1 MGLSSML
8 KAINPYAGLIGAGV
22 SALGQYRSNRE
33 TRASTGRQLAF
44 QERMSNTAHQRQM
57 ADLKKAGINPMLS
70 AKLGGASSP
79 AGASYQASN
88 IGAAAVEGYGK
99 VSSAKQAQAQAK
111 YISGAQTRK
120 TNWEAAV
127 SREKAFKINA
137 DTKKVLQDTKI
148 QRVIHDERWPRLF
161 STMSAENVVASLI
174 AAREQVPLE
183 TVLKGFPDGISKNNM
198 QKIERMVAEIQGMGS
213 LLKREGIGGGILIR
227 ETGKAI
233 SNQIQSLLNKL
244 GR

>member
-1 MGLSSML
+1 MVWP
-8 KAINPYAGLIGAGV
+8 AIIGAAVTGYG
-22 SALGQYRSNRE
+22 AYRANRE
-33 TRASTGRQLAF
+33 TRASTGRQIQF

-88 IGAAAVEGYGK
+88 VGAAAVEGYGK

-111 YISGAQTRK
+111 YVSGAQTRK

-137 DTKKVLQDTKI
+137 ETAKVLQDINI
-148 QRVIHDERWPRLF
+148 QRIVHDERWPRLF
-161 STMSAENVVASLI
+161 STMSAPNVVASLI

-213 LLKREGIGGGILIR
+213 VLKREGIGGGILVR
-227 ETGKAI
+227 ETQKAI
-233 SNQIQSLLNKL
+233 SNEIQNLLNKL

>member
-1 MGLSSML
+1 MD
-8 KAINPYAGLIGAGV
+8 PWIGAAISGV
-22 SALGQYRSNRE
+22 GGLLANKS
-33 TRASTGRQLAF
+33 TKASTARQMAF

-57 ADLKKAGINPMLS
+57 ADLRAAGINPILS

-88 IGAAAVEGYGK
+88 VGAAAVEGYGK
-99 VSSAKQAQAQAK
+99 VSSAKQAQAQTK

-137 DTKKVLQDTKI
+137 ETKKVLQDTNI

-198 QKIERMVAEIQGMGS
+198 QKIERMIAEVQGMGS
-213 LLKREGIGGGILIR
+213 IVKREGIGGGILIR

-233 SNQIQSLLNKL
+233 SDQIQILLDKL

>member
-1 MGLSSML
+1 MAFGFGKLL
-8 KAINPYAGLIGAGV
+8 PGYGPLIGG
-22 SALGQYRSNRE
+22 ALSGLGEFAANRE
-33 TRASTGRQLAF
+33 TSRSTAKQMSF

-57 ADLKKAGINPMLS
+57 ADLRKAGINPILS
-70 AKLGGASSP
+70 AKLGGASTP
-79 AGASYQASN
+79 AGASYQAKN
-88 IGAAAVEGYGK
+88 IGSAAVEGYGK

-111 YISGAQTRK
+111 YTSGAQTRK
-120 TNWEAAV
+120 TNWEAVV

-137 DTKKVLQDTKI
+137 ETKKVLQDTNI

-161 STMSAENVVASLI
+161 STMSGPDVVAPLI

-183 TVLKGFPDGISKNNM
+183 KVLKGFPDGISQKNM
-198 QKIERMVAEIQGMGS
+198 AKIERMVAEIQGMGS
-213 LLKREGIGGGILIR
+213 VLKSDGIGGGILVR

-233 SNQIQSLLNKL
+233 SNQIESLFNKL

>member
-1 MGLSSML
+1 
-8 KAINPYAGLIGAGV
+8 
-22 SALGQYRSNRE
+22 
-33 TRASTGRQLAF
+33 
-44 QERMSNTAHQRQM
+44 
-57 ADLKKAGINPMLS
+57 MLS

-79 AGASYQASN
+79 AGASYQATN
-88 IGAAAVEGYGK
+88 VGAAAVDAYGK
-99 VSSAKQAQAQAK
+99 VSSAKQAQAQTK

-127 SREKAFKINA
+127 SREQAFKINA
-137 DTKKVLQDTKI
+137 ETKKVLQDTNI

-174 AAREQVPLE
+174 AAREQIPLE
-183 TVLKGFPDGISKNNM
+183 TVLKGFPQGISQSNM
-198 QKIERMVAEIQGMGS
+198 QKIEKMVAEIQGMGS
-213 LLKREGIGGGILIR
+213 VLKREGIGGGILVK

-233 SNQIQSLLNKL
+233 ANQIQSLLNKL

>member
-1 MGLSSML
+1 MVWPLVAAAVTG
-8 KAINPYAGLIGAGV
+8 Y
-22 SALGQYRSNRE
+22 GQYRANKE
-33 TRASTGRQLAF
+33 TKNYQTK
-44 QERMSNTAHQRQM
+44 MSNTAHQRQM
-57 ADLKKAGINPMLS
+57 ADLKAAGINPIL
-70 AKLGGASSP
+70 AGRLGGASTP
-79 AGASYQASN
+79 SYQAGN
-88 IGAAAVEGYGK
+88 IGSAAMQGYSQY
-99 VSSAKQAQAQAK
+99 SSAKQAQAQSK

-137 DTKKVLQDTKI
+137 ETKKVLQDTNI
-148 QRVIHDERWPRLF
+148 QRVVHDERWPRLF

-183 TVLKGFPDGISKNNM
+183 TVLKGFPDGISQNNM

-213 LLKREGIGGGILIR
+213 IVKREGIGGGILIR

-233 SNQIQSLLNKL
+233 GNQIQNLLDKL

>member
-1 MGLSSML
+1 MVWPVV
-8 KAINPYAGLIGAGV
+8 AAAV
-22 SALGQYRSNRE
+22 SGYGQYRANKETSSSTRE
-33 TRASTGRQLAF
+33 QMAF

-57 ADLKKAGINPMLS
+57 ADLKAAGINPMLS
-70 AKLGGASSP
+70 ARLGGASSP

-127 SREKAFKINA
+127 SREKSFKINA
-137 DTKKVLQDTKI
+137 ETKKVLQDTNI
-148 QRVIHDERWPRLF
+148 QRIVHDERWPRLF

-183 TVLKGFPDGISKNNM
+183 TVLKGFPDGISRNNM
-198 QKIERMVAEIQGMGS
+198 QKIERMVAEIQAMGS
-213 LLKREGIGGGILIR
+213 ILKREGIGGGILIR
-227 ETGKAI
+227 ETSKAI
-233 SNQIQSLLNKL
+233 SNQIESLLNKL
-244 GR
+244 GQ